1 MHKHTETESPTTK
14 KAKKTLKTMNII
26 LVILAIV
33 VIAFTITMI
42 MIFVKTGSTPDT
54 LITCVFVATTGE
66 LGVMG
71 WIKSTKEKYRNI
83 ELEELDSNLPKPDP
97 QTDIPDM
104 HEEVNYH
111 E

>member
-1 MHKHTETESPTTK
+1 MNKHTETESPTTK

-26 LVILAIV
+26 LVILAIAV
-33 VIAFTITMI
+33 VSFTITMI

-54 LITCVFVATTGE
+54 LITCVFAATTGE

-83 ELEELDSNLPKPDP
+83 ELNDLDPELPKPNSA
-97 QTDIPDM
+97 TDISDT
-104 HEEVNYH
+104 HEEVNYY

>member
-1 MHKHTETESPTTK
+1 MHKHIKADSPVTT

-26 LVILAIV
+26 LVILAIA
-33 VIAFTITMI
+33 ITAFTITMI
-42 MIFVKTGSTPDT
+42 MIFVNTGSTPDT
-54 LITCVFVATTGE
+54 LITCVFAATTGE

-83 ELEELDSNLPKPDP
+83 ELNDLDPELPKPNSG
-97 QTDIPDM
+97 TDISDN
-104 HEEVNYH
+104 EEVNHY